1 MRTSLRVAVLGTG
14 MLALLMAADGFAATR
29 LEEFAARLKGLDP
42 AGKRAA
48 MRSLSKTDRKALHHE
63 YRALSAD
70 ARKAVDIA
78 LGRGK
83 ARSPRAAKPHKGG
96 LCTVQYDT
104 GTPHFLRDNWGS
116 VVGNN
121 FNTGFGNPHTISV
134 VTFQMNGTFAFTP
147 VRLYGAPVGT
157 VAPVLAQTTF
167 SGLPMNTLV
176 QWDVNPNIVGHNGPF
191 LGGVEQSGSFST
203 INSTFVGVD
212 VDILRGP
219 LGFHGMNINLA
230 GSGYNPNATVGGQAF
245 STIFR
250 VTMDCVPVELMHFDL
265 QR

>member
-1 MRTSLRVAVLGTG
+1 MHGSLRVAVLVTG
-14 MLALLMAADGFAATR
+14 MLSLLMAADGFTATR
-29 LEEFAARLKGLDP
+29 LEEFVARLKGLDP

-48 MRSLSKTDRKALHHE
+48 MRSLSNADRKALHHE

-83 ARSPRAAKPHKGG
+83 ARSARAKSPKGG

-104 GTPHFLRDNWGS
+104 GSPHSLRDNWGS

-121 FNTGFGNPHTISV
+121 FNTGFGDPHTITV
-134 VTFQMNGTFAFTP
+134 VTFSMNGTFANTP

-157 VAPVLAQTTF
+157 VAPVIASTSF
-167 SGLPMNTLV
+167 AGLPIGTLV
-176 QWDVNPNIVGHNGPF
+176 QWDVNPNVVGHIGQF
-191 LGGVEQSGSFST
+191 LGGVEQSGSFSS
-203 INSTFVGVD
+203 INTTFVGVQID
-212 VDILRGP
+212 ANLGP

-245 STIFR
+245 SAIFR
-250 VTMDCVPVELMHFDL
+250 ATMDCVPVELMHFDL